1 MCSRIPSSS
10 GAVFA
15 FSSLTTPFAT
25 VSVCI
30 AIASLTMAI
39 TSACGTPGA
48 QYSSA
53 AEGGLPGVM
62 SAAVHRLALQWR
74 PTSFTVVNSTPLTL
88 PWR

>member
-1 MCSRIPSSS
+1 MPSSS

-15 FSSLTTPFAT
+15 LSILTTPLATASACTAMTSLTTAT
-25 VSVCI
+25 
-30 AIASLTMAI
+30 
-39 TSACGTPGA
+39 TSAGGTPGA

-62 SAAVHRLALQWR
+62 RAAVQRLAFQWR
-74 PTSFTVVNSTPLTL
+74 PMSLTAVNSTPLTV